1 MDQDK
6 KIENQCGNPCSS
18 SGEWNHSCTS
28 HWVSPEA
35 TRDAFTLA
43 A

>member
-1 MDQDK
+1 MQDDDK
-6 KIENQCGNPCSS
+6 TVKTQCGNPCSS

-28 HWVSPEA
+28 ELVQDDFA
-35 TRDAFTLA
+35 MA

>member
-1 MDQDK
+1 MNENIDTTEI
-6 KIENQCGNPCSS
+6 KIENQCGNPRSS

-28 HWVSPEA
+28 EL
-35 TRDAFTLA
+35 TTETLTLA

>member
-6 KIENQCGNPCSS
+6 KIENQCGNPCGS

-28 HWVSPEA
+28 ELTQDVM
-35 TRDAFTLA
+35 TLA